1 MTHPH
6 LSPPLVPQ
14 GDSLRGKRED
24 EKSASRGQQTMAE
37 KLLSRHNLAGT
48 PVYAGDIIEARI
60 DGAMCHYHAA
70 EPMHDLA
77 LQAGFKDGLP
87 RVWDPDR
94 VFILL
99 DHHQPTL
106 NQAQADKNAL
116 IRSEV
121 NRLGIK
127 CFHDAEP
134 GIAHQMM
141 ADYGLMRP
149 GELVVGNDSHTISY
163 GALNCGGA
171 GITRADMFFVLL
183 FGELWF
189 QVPPTV
195 KVVLDGKQP
204 DYPIA
209 KDIILYLA
217 GKYGDDFAG
226 SMSIEYAG
234 ALVPQLSIDSR
245 MCLSAHGVEVGAKF
259 AMFPF
264 DKVTREF
271 VKKRTDKPYEP
282 VAADADA
289 IYEKEIR
296 LNVDEMP
303 FVVAKPHQ
311 FGNVCPV
318 GEVAGTRINQ
328 AQIGSC
334 ANGRF
339 EDIEIAAR
347 VLKGRKVAKGVRF
360 LISPASQQVYL
371 QCLKAGHVE
380 TLVEAGAQVIT
391 PGCGICQPKVGFL
404 SDGEVCIT
412 ATTRNFKGRKGS
424 QQAEIYLGGPLTV
437 AAAAVAGTIENPK
450 EVFDEL

>member
-1 MTHPH
+1 M
-6 LSPPLVPQ
+6 
-14 GDSLRGKRED
+14 G
-24 EKSASRGQQTMAE
+24 QTMAE
-37 KLLSRHNLAGT
+37 KLLSRHNLAGSA
-48 PVYAGDIIEARI
+48 VRAGDILEAKI

-70 EPMHDLA
+70 EPMHELA

-87 RVWDPDR
+87 RVWDPER
-94 VFILL
+94 VFVLL

-106 NQAQADKNAL
+106 SQAQADKNAL
-116 IRSEV
+116 IRREV
-121 NRLGIK
+121 ERLGIK

-134 GIAHQMM
+134 GICHQMM

-163 GALNCGGA
+163 GVLNTGGT
-171 GITRADMFFVLL
+171 GITRADMLYVLL

-189 QVPPTV
+189 QVPQSI
-195 KVVLDGKQP
+195 KIVLDGRQP
-204 DYPIA
+204 EYPIS

-217 GKYGDDFAG
+217 GKYGDDFAQN
-226 SMSIEYAG
+226 MSIEYTG
-234 ALVPQLSIDSR
+234 SLVPQLSIDSR
-245 MCLSAHGVEVGAKF
+245 MCLAAHGVEVGAKF
-259 AMFPF
+259 AMFEF
-264 DKVTREF
+264 DEKTREF
-271 VKKRTDKPYEP
+271 LRGRTSKPYEP
-282 VAADADA
+282 VAADPDA
-289 IYEKEIR
+289 QYEKEIR
-296 LNVDEMP
+296 LNVDDMP

-311 FGNVCPV
+311 FGNVVPV
-318 GEVAGTRINQ
+318 DDVAGTRINQ

-347 VLKGRKVAKGVRF
+347 MLKGRKVAKGVRF

-371 QCLKAGHVE
+371 QCLKAGLIE
-380 TLVEAGAQVIT
+380 GLIEAGAQVVT

-424 QQAEIYLGGPLTV
+424 MNAEIYLASPLTV
-437 AAAAVAGTIENPK
+437 TAAAIAGEIVNPK
-450 EVFDEL
+450 ESLK